1 MLADLYSNIGPVGFI
16 MLGLVVAIVIFGF
29 KNGGGKDG
37 KGNGKGGS
45 TTSGTGTGV

>member
-16 MLGLVVAIVIFGF
+16 MLGLVVAIVVLGF
-29 KNGGGKDG
+29 KGGGKDG